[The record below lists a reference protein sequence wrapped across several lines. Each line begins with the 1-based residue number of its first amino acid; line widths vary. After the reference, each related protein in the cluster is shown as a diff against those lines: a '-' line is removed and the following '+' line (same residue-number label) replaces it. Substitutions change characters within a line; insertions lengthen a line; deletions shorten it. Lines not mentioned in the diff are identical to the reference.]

1 MRGVWFF
8 IAALAACTVGLCFAA
23 PAHSAYNPKA
33 GRMYAVASRRLAEL
47 KKSPKK
53 RQYRSY
59 WIDCARTFKLVENKF
74 PKSPQAGDACFDR
87 AAVYREL

>member
-59 WIDCARTFKLVENKF
+59 WIDCARTFKLVHNKL
-74 PKSPQAGDACFDR
+74 PKVPQAGAACLDLDSF
-87 AAVYREL
+87 YRDL